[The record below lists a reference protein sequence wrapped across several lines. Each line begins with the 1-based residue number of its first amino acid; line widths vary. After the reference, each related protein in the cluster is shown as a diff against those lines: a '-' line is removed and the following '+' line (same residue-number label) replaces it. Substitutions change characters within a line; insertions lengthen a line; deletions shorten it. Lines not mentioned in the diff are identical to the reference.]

1 MPIYA
6 SVKKPQEAETT
17 FNMMRLLTTTIFFAF
32 LIFNTQREEK
42 VYFGRADNYSTVY
55 SYSVTE
61 FYVSSDSLLTIYNY
75 RVPNKKEW
83 RNYKKYGARKDA
95 YIISKRGQY
104 YYLVNP
110 ESGVENDSHCL
121 KITEKKLTY
130 YYRAEDGSLIKGF
143 TFKRKN

>member
-1 MPIYA
+1 
-6 SVKKPQEAETT
+6 
-17 FNMMRLLTTTIFFAF
+17 MRLLTTIFFAF
-32 LIFNTQREEK
+32 LIFNNQKEEK
-42 VYFGRADNYSTVY
+42 VYFGKADNYSTIY

-61 FYVSSDSLLTIYNY
+61 IYVSSDSLMTRYNY

-83 RNYKKYGARKDA
+83 RNYKKYSVTKDV
-95 YIISKRGQY
+95 YIISKKGQY
-104 YYLVNP
+104 YYLSNP
-110 ESGVENDSHCL
+110 ESHAENERHCL

>member
-1 MPIYA
+1 
-6 SVKKPQEAETT
+6 
-17 FNMMRLLTTTIFFAF
+17 MRLLTTIFFAF
-32 LIFNTQREEK
+32 LIFNNQKEEK
-42 VYFGRADNYSTVY
+42 VYFGKADNYSTVY

-61 FYVSSDSLLTIYNY
+61 IYVSSDSIMRRYNY

-83 RNYKKYGARKDA
+83 RNYKKYSVTKDE
-95 YIISKRGQY
+95 YIISKKGQY
-104 YYLVNP
+104 YYLFNP
-110 ESGVENDSHCL
+110 KSHAENEMHCL